1 MERKSSS
8 DFPPEV
14 FRPFDDYVHGTSGRR
29 EFLDRAARFAVGSCT
44 AAAVLEA
51 LGPDF
56 ARAQP
61 AQDRGA
67 AAPPP
72 SERQQGRRGALK
84 DEAKVRFIAG
94 SISPLGSD
102 SRPMPMREPLLPPE
116 VKKVTSQL
124 DISDYTTDRV
134 DEAIRTRYWECVDE
148 LVKEGANRITL
159 TGLPISSQLGRPRVL
174 KLLEETTKRTGI
186 AADAHGEASIAAMR
200 HLGMRRIAIASRWSE
215 ELNGKLTAYLTS
227 AGFEVLIVTSAGQ
240 WAKEAGSMSIEG
252 GVRLAFQLAREAM
265 RKAPDADGLLLPGGA
280 WRSLAAV
287 PILEEDFGKPV
298 VTNPNAEV
306 WRLISQGVAPPVK
319 GWGRLLATP

>member
-1 MERKSSS
+1 VKEN
-8 DFPPEV
+8 
-14 FRPFDDYVHGTSGRR
+14 TN
-29 EFLDRAARFAVGSCT
+29 
-44 AAAVLEA
+44 
-51 LGPDF
+51 
-56 ARAQP
+56 
-61 AQDRGA
+61 
-67 AAPPP
+67 
-72 SERQQGRRGALK
+72 
-84 DEAKVRFIAG
+84 VRFIAG

-102 SRPMPMREPLLPPE
+102 SRPMPMAEPLLPPE
-116 VKKVTSQL
+116 VKKITSQL

-148 LVKEGANRITL
+148 LVKQGANRITL

-200 HLGMRRIAIASRWSE
+200 HLGMRRIAIASRWSD

-227 AGFEVLIVTSAGQ
+227 AGFEILTVTSAGQ

-252 GVRLAFQLAREAM
+252 GVRLAFQLSREAM
-265 RKAPDADGLLLPGGA
+265 RKAPEADGLLLPGGA